1 MAISNILNKFFG
13 NKSQRDIKE
22 IMPLLRKIQEAYP
35 LIEKMSHDQLRA
47 KTIEIKDKI
56 QSTVKEKDAII
67 ADYKVQIETG
77 NLEVEK
83 VEEIYREIDRIE
95 KEIIAGIED
104 ELLEVLPDAFSIV
117 KETARRFKEN
127 EFIEVT
133 AQDFD
138 KNYAAQRTSV
148 QIIDDKARWMNTWV
162 AGGNPITWDM
172 VHYDEQLIGGVVLHE
187 GKISEWQ
194 PVRVKHW

>member
-47 KTIEIKDKI
+47 KTIEIKEKI
-56 QSTVKEKDAII
+56 QNTVKEKDAII

-77 NLEVEK
+77 NLDVEK
-83 VEEIYREIDRIE
+83 VEEIYREIDQIE
-95 KEIIAGIED
+95 KEIIAGIEE
-104 ELLEVLPDAFSIV
+104 ELLEVLPEAFSIV

-127 EFIEVT
+127 EYIEVT
-133 AQDFD
+133 ATDLD
-138 KNYAAQRTSV
+138 RNYAAQRTSV
-148 QIIDDKARWMNTWV
+148 QIIDDKARCMNTWM
-162 AGGNPITWDM
+162 AGGNPVTWDM
-172 VHYDEQLIGGVVLHE
+172 VHYDEQLIGGIVLHS
-187 GKISEWQ
+187 GKNFGNGN
-194 PVRVKHW
+194 R

>member
-56 QSTVKEKDAII
+56 QNTINEKDAII

-77 NLEVEK
+77 NLDVEK

-95 KEIIAGIED
+95 KEIIEGIEE
-104 ELLEVLPDAFSIV
+104 ELVEVLPDAFSIV

-127 EFIEVT
+127 EYIEVT

-138 KNYAAQRTSV
+138 RNYAAQRTSV
-148 QIIDDKARWMNTWV
+148 QIIDDKARWMNTWI
-162 AGGNPITWDM
+162 AGGNPDNLG
-172 VHYDEQLIGGVVLHE
+172 HGSL
-187 GKISEWQ
+187 
-194 PVRVKHW
+194 